1 MKYLKEQTVFPT
13 PEICLPLEIE
23 SKKSD
28 CIFKILNWSFS
39 FIQVG
44 EALLSIAG
52 FPEYDSF

>member
-28 CIFKILNWSFS
+28 CIFKILN
-39 FIQVG
+39 
-44 EALLSIAG
+44 
-52 FPEYDSF
+52 